1 MKKDTVVELRR
12 PAQEQDPLSTMLRE
26 GAQRL
31 VAQAVQAEFEEFLG
45 RFAGE
50 RVEGGRA
57 AVVRNGFQPE
67 REILTGLGPVVV
79 RVAKARSRG
88 EEPAVFHS
96 RLVPPYVRR
105 AKSVDVALPWLYL
118 HGISTGDMREALAA
132 LVGQE
137 AAGLSASVVARL
149 KGRWMEEYR
158 LWRRSRL
165 GKDRWVYLWADGI
178 YSGLRAEDERLCAL
192 VVIGVNERGQKKFLA
207 IEDGVRESKQSW
219 RELLL
224 ALKGRGLAIPPQLAV
239 GDGALGFWGALEE
252 VYPETRHQR
261 CWKHKTV
268 NVLNY
273 LPRALQPKAKAA
285 LHEIWMAETRAEA
298 NRAFDQFIAT
308 FSAKYPKAVEC
319 LAKDRAELLAFYDF
333 PAEHWIHLRTS
344 NVIESSF
351 ATVRHRTD
359 RTKGCLTR
367 DGMLAMIFKLGMGAE
382 RSWKRLRGFQRL
394 AKVIAG
400 VKFHDGIEVPQRVRK
415 TASQAPSRI
424 AA

>member
-1 MKKDTVVELRR
+1 
-12 PAQEQDPLSTMLRE
+12 
-26 GAQRL
+26 
-31 VAQAVQAEFEEFLG
+31 
-45 RFAGE
+45 
-50 RVEGGRA
+50 
-57 AVVRNGFQPE
+57 
-67 REILTGLGPVVV
+67 
-79 RVAKARSRG
+79 
-88 EEPAVFHS
+88 VFHS

-105 AKSVDVALPWLYL
+105 AKSVEVALPWLYL

-132 LVGQE
+132 LVGAE
-137 AAGLSASVVARL
+137 AVGLSAAVVARL

-158 LWRRSRL
+158 LWRSSKL
-165 GKDRWVYLWADGI
+165 GSERWVYLWVDGI
-178 YSGLRAEDERLCAL
+178 YSGLRAEHERLCAL

-219 RELLL
+219 RELLI
-224 ALKGRGLAIPPQLAV
+224 ALKGRGLTIPPKLAV
-239 GDGALGFWGALEE
+239 GDGALGFWAALEE

-261 CWKHKTV
+261 CWKHKTA

-285 LHEIWMAETRAEA
+285 LHEIWMAETRADA
-298 NRAFDQFIAT
+298 QRAFNQFIAT
-308 FSAKYPKAVEC
+308 FGAKYPKAVEC
-319 LAKDRAELLAFYDF
+319 LAKDRIELLAFYDF

-382 RSWKRLRGFQRL
+382 RSWKRLRGFQWL
-394 AKVIAG
+394 AKLIGG
-400 VKFHDGIEVPQRVRK
+400 VKFRDGIEAQQGVRK
-415 TASQAPSRI
+415 ASHQTSRRI